1 MGLGKRSVVF
11 VAALLATV
19 GCQTLIEEAP
29 TLPEPVAAPAPAP
42 EPLAPPPVTAPA
54 VAPTPTPA
62 PVPTPT
68 PAPDPGSIDA
78 IRVAFFGIDCGK
90 GNPVPNNGWKKLPKG
105 CRGFVTATPK
115 RADNTDV
122 PAKEHGPDIEWFMLY
137 GSEFVDVQDP
147 TFESDF
153 NKDVVGVKV
162 GGVGLC
168 ATVKGVTGCL
178 AGGVVTSW

>member
-1 MGLGKRSVVF
+1 MRLRNRTTIVF
-11 VAALLATV
+11 AVAALGA

-29 TLPEPVAAPAPAP
+29 TLPAPIEA
-42 EPLAPPPVTAPA
+42 PLAPPPITAPA
-54 VAPTPTPA
+54 HAPSPSPSPS

-68 PAPDPGSIDA
+68 PTPDPGSIDS

-90 GNPVPNNGWKKLPKG
+90 NNPVPNNGWKLLPKG

-115 RADNTDV
+115 RKDNTDV
-122 PAKEHGPDIEWFMLY
+122 PAAEHGPDIDWFMLY
-137 GSEFVDVQDP
+137 GDEFVRVEDP

-153 NKDVVGVKV
+153 NKDLVGEKV
-162 GGVGLC
+162 GGFGLC

-178 AGGVVTSW
+178 AGQVVTSW

>member
-1 MGLGKRSVVF
+1 MGLRKKTLVF
-11 VAALLATV
+11 VAAILASM

-29 TLPEPVAAPAPAP
+29 SLPDPIAAPAPV
-42 EPLAPPPVTAPA
+42 APPPVT
-54 VAPTPTPA
+54 TPA
-62 PVPTPT
+62 LVVPSPSPSPVPTPT
-68 PAPDPGSIDA
+68 PSPDAGSIDS

-162 GGVGLC
+162 GGLGLC